1 MAALEDRSLHC
12 DELVVGHGGTP
23 LLPPV
28 TVAIRPG
35 EFWAVVGRNGAGKS
49 TWIRTVLGLLPP
61 VSGRVVHEPVDLPLA
76 YIPQRTTYDP
86 IVPLQA
92 EAVVRM
98 GLERDCSF
106 LVPGFARERE
116 GEVRDAM
123 EAAGCADLAGHRGAG
138 HNFHTL
144 SDGQKQKV
152 LLARVLVSDPAF
164 AFFDEPTAAMDVI
177 AEGEALSQL
186 DALRRELGIGLVVV
200 SHFLKVAARHADHV
214 LFLDRDD
221 QIVIHGPPDEVFANS
236 SFQARFGDH
245 ALAAL
250 EAR

>member
-1 MAALEDRSLHC
+1 MAAREDRSLRC
-12 DELVVGHGGTP
+12 DDLVVGHGGPP

-49 TWIRTVLGLLPP
+49 TWVRTVLGLLPP

-106 LVPGFARERE
+106 LVPGFARKRE

-123 EAAGCADLAGHRGAG
+123 EAAGCADLAS

-177 AEGEALSQL
+177 AEKEALSQL
-186 DALRRELGIGLVVV
+186 DTLRQQRGIGLVVV
-200 SHFLKVAARHADHV
+200 SHFLKVAARYADHV

-236 SFQARFGDH
+236 SFLARFGVH

-250 EAR
+250 EVR